1 MRTSAE
7 HPSKVKELPSVAL
20 TQRFL
25 AQCKEQGSERLAVRL
40 VAAGQSTG
48 LPGLPA
54 SDEWMKWD
62 ADEMRAAVDY
72 LERLR
77 VR

>member
-1 MRTSAE
+1 M
-7 HPSKVKELPSVAL
+7 KELPSVAL
-20 TQRFL
+20 TRRFL
-25 AQCKEQGSERLAVRL
+25 AQCKEQGSESLAVGL
-40 VAAGQSTG
+40 VAAARSTG
-48 LPGLPA
+48 LTGLPA
-54 SDEWMKWD
+54 SDDWMKWD